1 MNGHGEFELDK
12 DSQFCVFEQDVQ
24 GLSDESLLGY
34 LNDVIGSK
42 EKSLGKLVEIAS
54 ADLKI
59 FVHDL
64 TPDIQETISPTSKDL
79 SSCF

>member
-59 FVHDL
+59 IVHDL